1 MKPVMIS
8 ILMILVNLSLGVD
21 RIRRHRMKLVAMCAI
36 FLSAFIASGQQPPAR
51 NFDPATPHL
60 VLQVPQMQR
69 AEVRTDIVY
78 KTVDGTA
85 LKMDVYSPSGLKPG
99 TRLPAVIFISGA
111 SQAKHWNIYKDYGR
125 LVTTYDMIGVEY
137 DKRYERGGGYRNGT
151 QDTRDLIAY
160 LQQHAAELQ
169 VDPERLVVWG
179 FSGGGAIL
187 GGLLADD
194 APSLRGWLA
203 SYAIADVLQFAEAAE
218 REQAKQYS
226 AAYSAEARTKAL
238 PPIWIARAGL
248 DRASLNEGIDRLVQT
263 LLKKNARFDFVNYPD
278 GQHGFDAFDD
288 KERSREVIRA
298 AFQFILANTK

>member
-8 ILMILVNLSLGVD
+8 ILMIVVNLSLGVD
-21 RIRRHRMKLVAMCAI
+21 RITRHRIKLVAMCAI

-60 VLQVPQMQR
+60 VLQVPQMQQ
-69 AEVRTDIVY
+69 AEVRSDIVY

-85 LKMDVYSPSGLKPG
+85 LKMDVYAPPDLKPG
-99 TRLPAVIFISGA
+99 SRLPAVVFISGGNQ
-111 SQAKHWNIYKDYGR
+111 SKHWNIYKDYGR
-125 LVTTYDMIGVEY
+125 LVTTYGMIGIEY
-137 DKRYERGGGYRNGT
+137 DKRYARGSYLNGA

-160 LQQHAAELQ
+160 LRQHAAELK
-169 VDPERLVVWG
+169 VDPERIVVWG
-179 FSGGGAIL
+179 FSGGGAVL

-194 APSLRGWLA
+194 APPLRAWLA
-203 SYAIADVLQFAEAAE
+203 SYAVADLTQFAEPAE

-226 AAYSAEARTKAL
+226 AAYAVETRTQPL

-248 DRASLNEGIDRLVQT
+248 DQPSLNEGIDRLVQA
-263 LLKKNARFDFVNYPD
+263 LVKKNARFDFVNYPD
-278 GQHGFDAFDD
+278 GKHGFDAFDH
-288 KERSREVIRA
+288 KERSREIIRA